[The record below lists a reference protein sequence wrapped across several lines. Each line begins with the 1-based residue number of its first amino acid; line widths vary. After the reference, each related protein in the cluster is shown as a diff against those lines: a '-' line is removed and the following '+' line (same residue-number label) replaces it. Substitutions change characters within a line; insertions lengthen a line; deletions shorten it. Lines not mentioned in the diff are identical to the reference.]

1 MVTWE
6 LISSFSRFLCRF
18 HFAWFNGQK
27 SSVSPFFL
35 QFFVLD
41 FLTVLSS
48 NWVNCLIL
56 GCPVGLFT
64 VNFNYVALVCLSYQ
78 QSMWFSFWYIC
89 GRHCVLN
96 AATRQLLPQFCI
108 RRFQVP
114 ILQYRLTNLTEDFLW
129 FSLISPGN
137 PETVL
142 QIRLLFLHFINLS
155 LGTM

>member
-1 MVTWE
+1 M
-6 LISSFSRFLCRF
+6 
-18 HFAWFNGQK
+18 
-27 SSVSPFFL
+27 
-35 QFFVLD
+35 
-41 FLTVLSS
+41 
-48 NWVNCLIL
+48 NCLIL
-56 GCPVGLFT
+56 GCTVGLFT
-64 VNFNYVALVCLSYQ
+64 VNFNYVALVCYLRYQKSIRLSCL
-78 QSMWFSFWYIC
+78 YIC

-137 PETVL
+137 PETVP
-142 QIRLLFLHFINLS
+142 QIRLLFLHFINLL